1 MNVTIKDVAKAAGVS
16 KSTVSRVF
24 SNSGNYSDDTR
35 RKVLEAAERLNYK
48 KNIIATAMKTKE
60 TKNIGLII
68 YKEQKPIL
76 SHPFYAPIIEA
87 IVDSSQKRG
96 YSIIIAT
103 DQDIEGSAAEPLL
116 EKRVDGIIFASFV
129 HSQIIKKCKDLGLPL
144 VLLNC
149 SLDLDVSFV
158 KADNYVGAYEAVAY
172 LINKNY
178 RKIGFL
184 SGPLENNNYYERY
197 RGYLAALNDYNIPLR
212 ENLIRFGEA
221 TISEG
226 TRLMD
231 SILDTGEVPRAIFA
245 SCDMIAIGAI
255 KSIKRAGLKIPQDVA
270 VIGFEDIEL
279 NALIEPAL
287 TTVFVDK
294 VKMGELAVDILLDEI
309 DEKPI
314 QKKENILPTKLI
326 VRESS

>member
-24 SNSGNYSDDTR
+24 SNSGSYSDETR

-48 KNIIATAMKTKE
+48 KNTIAMAMKTKE
-60 TKNIGLII
+60 TKNLGLII
-68 YKEQKPIL
+68 YKKHKPIL
-76 SHPFYAPIIEA
+76 SHPFYAPIVEA
-87 IVDSSQKRG
+87 VVESSRKRG

-103 DQDIEGSAAEPLL
+103 DQDIKSSAAESLL
-116 EKRVDGIIFASFV
+116 EKRVDGIIFTSFV
-129 HSQIIKKCKDLGLPL
+129 HPSIIKKCKEMGLPL

-158 KADNYVGAYEAVAY
+158 KADNYMGAYEAVAY
-172 LINKNY
+172 LVKKNY
-178 RKIGFL
+178 REIGFL
-184 SGPLENNNYYERY
+184 CGPLQNLSYYERY
-197 RGYLAALNDYNIPLR
+197 CGYLAALNDFHIPFR
-212 ENLIRFGEA
+212 EDFIRFGES

-226 TRLMD
+226 IRLMNSMLD
-231 SILDTGEVPRAIFA
+231 SGDVPRAIFA

-255 KSIKRAGLKIPQDVA
+255 KSIKKAGLKIPQDVA

-279 NALIEPAL
+279 NDLIEPAL

-294 VKMGELAVDILLDEI
+294 VKMGQMAVDVLLDEI
-309 DEKPI
+309 SEK
-314 QKKENILPTKLI
+314 QGLKRENILPTKLI